1 MKIIKRIPLKLIWAQ
16 VFALVLWFLIT
27 VIEWTNN
34 PKSNPGIMIPVIIRA
49 TEALSIFLIS
59 SLFILV
65 LENIQTSL
73 NKVWIRFLLLL
84 AIYPGAMVAN
94 LLSLGIRSLIGYAPP
109 PLGSFFF
116 IHSLHF
122 YLPMLLVLVT
132 YAIVRNQIEIT
143 EVRENKLKAETLA
156 QQARWVMLRYQVNP
170 HFLFN
175 ALNSIRAL
183 IGEDD
188 KNARRIVTELAEYFR
203 YSLTRDKATLVSL
216 KEEMYAVGSY
226 LEIQKIR
233 FRSRLEVVTELSPVT
248 LSCAV
253 PVFSVQT
260 LVENAIKY
268 GMKTSPGTL
277 QITISSCQQDDIL
290 RIKVTNT
297 GKLFAGETHSSG
309 NEGSG
314 TGLKNLKE
322 RLKHLDPF
330 SQFLLSEEDGHV
342 VAQFDL
348 TVKALENETME
359 GTDYR

>member
-1 MKIIKRIPLKLIWAQ
+1 MSDHQA
-16 VFALVLWFLIT
+16 FVLQRPST
-27 VIEWTNN
+27 
-34 PKSNPGIMIPVIIRA
+34 KYHRA
-49 TEALSIFLIS
+49 D
-59 SLFILV
+59 
-65 LENIQTSL
+65 
-73 NKVWIRFLLLL
+73 R
-84 AIYPGAMVAN
+84 
-94 LLSLGIRSLIGYAPP
+94 
-109 PLGSFFF
+109 
-116 IHSLHF
+116 
-122 YLPMLLVLVT
+122 
-132 YAIVRNQIEIT
+132 
-143 EVRENKLKAETLA
+143 AETLA

-342 VAQFDL
+342 VAQLDL